1 LTDFNCTMGSKSS
14 KLVKQILLAGYAFMV
29 SGPLLA
35 LFWNLIG
42 AIFDHTLTLPDVLAL
57 FSARKAVLLI
67 NSLALAGSV
76 AITGI
81 ILGVIAAS
89 ALWVKDSRGARILHW
104 LLLATVVLP
113 PYLHVLTWTSLFNR
127 INLFLSAH
135 SLPELPFGG
144 WLGSWWVQS
153 IAFLPIVVLVS
164 QAGFDLVGRD
174 LVEAARLQRTDM
186 AVLKRIALPLAA
198 PLVFAGGGLLFL
210 LSLMDYSIPYIFGK
224 NVYALDIFADFSAH
238 NQPGLAL
245 LNALPL
251 AITVLPVVLLTLG
264 GIRTLAISAQR
275 SERKWGAPPT
285 WPDWFRGFQITVML
299 ILIAA
304 SLAPLLTLVGMA
316 GSPVDLANSLSNGSQ
331 ESVYTLSTALLAGLI
346 CLPLALAAAQA
357 LAKPGRANPFW
368 WLLTLLS
375 LALPP
380 ALIGIGQ
387 IALWNHPILNGVYGH
402 TPIVILTD
410 IARFTPLAAIL
421 LASQERRSDP
431 LLRDAARLFQKNPA
445 HGWLRVHLPLLSSG
459 LLASASIVTVL
470 SAGELA
476 ATLIVI
482 PPGQGTL
489 TLRIYNFLHY
499 GSPEA
504 VAGLSLF
511 LVLIVLLGS
520 LITMILFEKRSILQ
534 RIPRNILK

>member
-1 LTDFNCTMGSKSS
+1 MESKST
-14 KLVKQILLAGYAFMV
+14 KALQQILLAGYAFLV

-35 LFWNLIG
+35 LFWNLAG
-42 AIFDHTLTLPDVLAL
+42 AIFEHTISSADLLAV
-57 FSARKAVLLI
+57 FSARKLILLL

-76 AITGI
+76 AITGV

-89 ALWVKDSRGARILHW
+89 ALWVRDFRLARILRW

-113 PYLHVLTWTSLFNR
+113 PYLHVLTWTSLFDR
-127 INLFLSAH
+127 INLFLANH

-153 IAFLPIVVLVS
+153 IAFLPIAILVS
-164 QAGFDLVGRD
+164 QAGFDLVGKE
-174 LVEAARLQRTDM
+174 LVEAARLQRPDL
-186 AVLKRIALPLAA
+186 AVLKKIALPLAA
-198 PLVFAGGGLLFL
+198 PLVLAAGGLLFL

-251 AITVLPVVLLTLG
+251 ALIALPVVLLALG

-275 SERKWGAPPT
+275 ADRQWAVAPR
-285 WPDWFRGFQITVML
+285 WPDWLRGAQIFVVL

-304 SLAPLLTLVGMA
+304 ASAPLVTLIRMS
-316 GSPVDLANSLSNGSQ
+316 GSPGDLANSLANGSQ
-331 ESVYTLSTALLAGLI
+331 ESLYTLATALLAGLI
-346 CLPLALAAAQA
+346 CLPFALAAAQA
-357 LAKPGRANPFW
+357 LANAGRANPFW
-368 WLLTLLS
+368 WLLTLS
-375 LALPP
+375 CLALPP
-380 ALIGIGQ
+380 ALVGIGQ
-387 IALWNHPILNGVYGH
+387 IALWNHPLLQGVYGH

-410 IARFTPLAAIL
+410 MARFTPLAAVL

-431 LLRDAARLFQKNPA
+431 LLRDAARLFQKNQA
-445 HGWLRVHLPLLSSG
+445 HGWLRVRLPLLGSG
-459 LLASASIVTVL
+459 LLAAASIVTVL

-482 PPGQGTL
+482 PPGQATL

-511 LVLIVLLGS
+511 LVLVVLMGS
-520 LITMILFEKRSILQ
+520 LITLTLFEKRSSLL
-534 RIPRNILK
+534 RIPVKILK